1 MTRTRNMARQVSSSS
16 AASHQK
22 DDIRS
27 TTGASLS
34 KPKKGESAVIRKE
47 RWNYTSKPLT
57 DEERRKNGRKK
68 ERDLVSWNSM

>member
-1 MTRTRNMARQVSSSS
+1 M
-16 AASHQK
+16 
-22 DDIRS
+22 
-27 TTGASLS
+27 S
-34 KPKKGESAVIRKE
+34 KPKKGESAVMRKE